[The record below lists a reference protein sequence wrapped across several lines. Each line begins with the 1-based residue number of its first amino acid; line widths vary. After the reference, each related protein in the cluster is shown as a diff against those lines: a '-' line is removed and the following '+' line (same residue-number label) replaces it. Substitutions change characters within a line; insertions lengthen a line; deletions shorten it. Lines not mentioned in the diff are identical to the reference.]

1 MSGRNSVVE
10 CQLPKLDVAGS
21 TPVARSKILFNSLL
35 LNAIFLSFEPKA
47 DKCPKRAQA
56 ESDIEAGD
64 APRDRSSFDCQEN
77 MSA

>member
-35 LNAIFLSFEPKA
+35 LNAIFLSFGRKA
-47 DKCPKRAQA
+47 EKCPRRAQA

-64 APRDRSSFDCQEN
+64 APRNRSSFDCQEN